1 LNSFIEVYQSA
12 LDLYGLIHCRYILT
26 SRGLH
31 KIKNKFLN
39 AEFGYCPRVMCERQ
53 IVLPIAMSEDLSI
66 SRVKVFCPKCEEVYV
81 PRNRFVDID
90 GAYFG
95 CSLPNI
101 FFQTFPELIPKEK
114 PIKYTPKIYGF
125 KIFGMEGS
133 KYEKNKN
140 LNI

>member
-1 LNSFIEVYQSA
+1 MNSFIEVYQSA

-90 GAYFG
+90 GAYFDV
-95 CSLPNI
+95 L
-101 FFQTFPELIPKEK
+101 FQISF
-114 PIKYTPKIYGF
+114 
-125 KIFGMEGS
+125 S
-133 KYEKNKN
+133 KHF
-140 LNI
+140 LN

>member
-1 LNSFIEVYQSA
+1 MNSFIEVYQSA

-114 PIKYTPKIYGF
+114 PIKYTQKFMDLKYLEWRVQNMKKI
-125 KIFGMEGS
+125 KI
-133 KYEKNKN
+133 
-140 LNI
+140 